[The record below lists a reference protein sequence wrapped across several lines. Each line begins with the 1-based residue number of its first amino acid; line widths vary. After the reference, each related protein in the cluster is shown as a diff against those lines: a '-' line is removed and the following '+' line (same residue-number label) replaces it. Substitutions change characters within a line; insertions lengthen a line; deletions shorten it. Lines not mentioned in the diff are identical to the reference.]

1 MNSIWLTG
9 PSGTG
14 KSTFAKDISESF
26 GIPIK
31 KEVTRA
37 NEHILKQDFATR
49 QLYFALTYVN
59 RHRASENE
67 RFISDRTILD
77 YIFWTAY
84 HGGKMDFLM
93 HQFME
98 VIVSWFVPGDI
109 VVAIDVPND
118 YDLFKEQIFQN
129 FMTDPMR
136 YAIYINKHND
146 ICGYSPYTEEEF
158 CEFLFS
164 MSQAM
169 FHAIN
174 RMLDRHQGEMGIH
187 LITPEPINEDNFWSW
202 QVMAKHSL
210 EKIINGK

>member
-14 KSTFAKDISESF
+14 KSTFAQDISESF
-26 GIPIK
+26 GIPIR

-37 NEHILKQDFATR
+37 NENVLKTDFATR

-59 RHRASENE
+59 RHMASENE

-84 HGGKMDFLM
+84 HGGKMNYLM
-93 HQFME
+93 GQFMD
-98 VIVSWFVPGDI
+98 VVKTWFVPGDI
-109 VVAIDVPND
+109 VVVVDIPED
-118 YDLFKEQIFQN
+118 YDLFKSRIFDN
-129 FMTDPMR
+129 FMTDPLR
-136 YAIYINKHND
+136 YAIYIGKHND
-146 ICGYSPYTEEEF
+146 IYGYTPYTNDDF
-158 CEFLFS
+158 CQFLFE
-164 MSQAM
+164 MSSAM
-169 FHAIN
+169 FDTIE
-174 RMLDRHQGEMGIH
+174 RMLRLNQEELGIH
-187 LITPEPINEDNFWSW
+187 LITPQPINEDNFWSW